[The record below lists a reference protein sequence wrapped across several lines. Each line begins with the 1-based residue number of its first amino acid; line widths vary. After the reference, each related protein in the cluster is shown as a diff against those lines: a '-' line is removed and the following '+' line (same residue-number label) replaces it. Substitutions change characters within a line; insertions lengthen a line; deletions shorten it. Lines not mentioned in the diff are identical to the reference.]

1 MNLLNN
7 ALIFTLKALLDFL
20 TILFLLRFYFQLIK
34 IPFQNQ
40 MGQLVVALTNFAVK
54 PARRII
60 PSFGKFDL
68 ATFLLAFLS
77 QILLALATILL
88 STSPWLSMGAKVL
101 AAILVMATFSI
112 SSLIIM
118 GFIAGVLLFCILGW
132 VHPYSPAMPFLQQ
145 FSDPVLRSF
154 RKITP
159 LIANLDLSPFVFTIV
174 AQLLLYILDSIEP
187 RILANLLLM

>member
-1 MNLLNN
+1 MLNN
-7 ALIFTLKALLDFL
+7 ALIFILKALLDFL

-40 MGQLVVALTNFAVK
+40 MGQLVVALTNFAIK

-68 ATFLLAFLS
+68 ATLMLALIT
-77 QILLALATILL
+77 QALLALAILWL
-88 STSPWLSMGAKVL
+88 ESSPWLNMGSK
-101 AAILVMATFSI
+101 ILVAVIIIATFSI
-112 SSLIIM
+112 LSLVIM
-118 GFIAGVLLFCILGW
+118 GFIAGVLLYCILGW

-145 FSDPVLRSF
+145 FSNPVLRSF

-159 LIANLDLSPFVFTIV
+159 LIANLDLSPFIFAIV
-174 AQLLLYILDSIEP
+174 AQLLLYILNLVEP
-187 RILANLLLM
+187 RVLANLLLM